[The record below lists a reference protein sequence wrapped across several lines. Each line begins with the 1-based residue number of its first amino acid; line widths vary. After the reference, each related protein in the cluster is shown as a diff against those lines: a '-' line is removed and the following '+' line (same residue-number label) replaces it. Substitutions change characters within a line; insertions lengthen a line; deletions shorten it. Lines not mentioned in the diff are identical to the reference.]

1 MTFREQGVSLSVRQ
15 DKRFYSL
22 DKSVQQIIDTLLND
36 RVALNESLEAL
47 TVTVKQESV
56 DTRNAIEKA
65 NEDRCKRKVMLSLL
79 ESLRF
84 ETMTFRHEAI
94 PDAHKRTFEW
104 IFEDSKSPH
113 KSWGSFCKWL
123 ESGTGVFWINGKP
136 GSGKSTL
143 MRFIVE
149 DPRTHAHLQSWAPNG
164 ILETPSFFFWN
175 SGVLDQRSQVG
186 LFRSILY
193 TVLRNHQSLIPI
205 IFPEEWKINLENSHH
220 DVPISFSIWS
230 LARLKKC
237 FERLM
242 NQASEN
248 MRFCLI
254 IDGLDEYEGDH
265 DELALY
271 FSGLTMSPFVKFCLS
286 SRPLL
291 AFEEAFKDFL
301 GLRLENLT
309 RDDIQLY
316 VENKINEAAKKK
328 SLTLKSPEEID
339 SLIREVI
346 RKADGVFLWVTL
358 VVTSLLRGLKQFDNI
373 SALWKRLEHLPPGME
388 KLYQH
393 MLASIDPLNMEEGS
407 KIFQI
412 IRAQLHTRSEAF
424 VGWLTVENL
433 TLALTADLQQALTL
447 NPETGVPALGTAV
460 LFVHE
465 KSILDAKLRTHC
477 GGLLQIGHR
486 YRVEFIHR
494 TARDYLEKKD
504 VWDDLLTQTNG
515 DSATGFDACFA
526 LLIAYIIAFKRF
538 LVRHPRDVEVLDYF
552 FEASRYGKFVCP
564 YNLHA
569 QMLLLDEFD
578 RAAMVAYRSA
588 KVTKDERN
596 EFDPSTHWS
605 ALIFPVRWK
614 TTFLSM
620 ASYQTVNSYVERK
633 LSTNTRLLEQ
643 GTGLPLLGFIFLSS
657 ESEYSSATSDTWG
670 LIEILLAQGL
680 DPNERYEGVTIWQY
694 WVHHMHC
701 YYSYGQTG
709 AETLPTIKRIF
720 KSMLNCGVDLHVCCI
735 MDSQI
740 WESVYR
746 EEEMKRGGLSRDYEF
761 VRRRLINHSKRN
773 NGIRDESLESS
784 FEEIHSLSAVITE
797 LFNTEQDP
805 HGADELLE
813 YIAMLKDQNESTSHG
828 GAGVGQGK
836 KNKKKNRKKGKN
848 SGA

>member
-1 MTFREQGVSLSVRQ
+1 
-15 DKRFYSL
+15 
-22 DKSVQQIIDTLLND
+22 
-36 RVALNESLEAL
+36 
-47 TVTVKQESV
+47 
-56 DTRNAIEKA
+56 
-65 NEDRCKRKVMLSLL
+65 
-79 ESLRF
+79 
-84 ETMTFRHEAI
+84 
-94 PDAHKRTFEW
+94 
-104 IFEDSKSPH
+104 
-113 KSWGSFCKWL
+113 
-123 ESGTGVFWINGKP
+123 
-136 GSGKSTL
+136 
-143 MRFIVE
+143 
-149 DPRTHAHLQSWAPNG
+149 
-164 ILETPSFFFWN
+164 
-175 SGVLDQRSQVG
+175 
-186 LFRSILY
+186 
-193 TVLRNHQSLIPI
+193 
-205 IFPEEWKINLENSHH
+205 
-220 DVPISFSIWS
+220 
-230 LARLKKC
+230 
-237 FERLM
+237 
-242 NQASEN
+242 
-248 MRFCLI
+248 
-254 IDGLDEYEGDH
+254 
-265 DELALY
+265 
-271 FSGLTMSPFVKFCLS
+271 
-286 SRPLL
+286 L

-316 VENKINEAAKKK
+316 VETKINEAAKKK
-328 SLTLKSPEEID
+328 SLTLKSPEELD

-358 VVTSLLRGLKQFDNI
+358 VVTSLLRGLKQFDTI
-373 SALWKRLEHLPPGME
+373 SGLRKRLQHLPPGME

-393 MLASIDPLNMEEGS
+393 MLASIDPLNMEESS

-412 IRAQLHTRSEAF
+412 IRAQLHARSEAF
-424 VGWLTVENL
+424 AGQLTVEQL

-465 KSILDAKLRTHC
+465 ESILDAKLRTHC
-477 GGLLQIGHR
+477 GGLLQIKHR
-486 YRVEFIHR
+486 DRVEFIHR

-515 DSATGFDACFA
+515 GSATGFDACFA

-538 LVRHPRDVEVLDYF
+538 LVRHPRDVEAVIDYF

-605 ALIFPVRWK
+605 ALIFSVRWK

-643 GTGLPLLGFIFLSS
+643 GTGLPLLGFVFLSS
-657 ESEYSSATSDTWG
+657 KWEYSSVASGTWD
-670 LIEILLAQGL
+670 LLEILLAQGL

-694 WVHHMHC
+694 WVHYMHC
-701 YYSYGQTG
+701 YDSYGQTG
-709 AETLPTIKRIF
+709 VKMLPAIERIF

-735 MDSQI
+735 MDSKI
-740 WESVYR
+740 WENVYS
-746 EEEMKRGGLSRDYEF
+746 EEEMRGGRLLRDCAI
-761 VRRRLINHSKRN
+761 VRHHLTIHSESED
-773 NGIRDESLESS
+773 GIGDKSLWRP
-784 FEEIHSLSAVITE
+784 FKEIHSLSAVITDI
-797 LFNTEQDP
+797 FNTEQDP

-813 YIAMLKDQNESTSHG
+813 YIATLKDQKESSSYG
-828 GAGVGQGK
+828 GAGVGQRK
-836 KNKKKNRKKGKN
+836 KNKKKKNRKKGKN